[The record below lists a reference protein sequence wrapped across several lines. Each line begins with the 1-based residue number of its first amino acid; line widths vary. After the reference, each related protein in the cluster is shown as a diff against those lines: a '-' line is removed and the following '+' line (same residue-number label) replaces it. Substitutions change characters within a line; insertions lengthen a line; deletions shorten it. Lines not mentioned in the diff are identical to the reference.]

1 MLNTVNNTSK
11 HDHDFGQGHKRPGE
25 MRTIIVA
32 IVTAGAMC
40 VEIIAGLVFGS
51 MALLADGLHMGS
63 HAVALGIA
71 VFAYVYARRHAYDA
85 RFNFGTG
92 KVNALG
98 GFTGAVLLAI
108 FAVAMAWESAHRLFV
123 PVTIAFNQAILVAIA
138 GLLVNGI
145 SMKIL
150 AHTTNN
156 DMHASVRHGHD
167 HHHADHHHSHHHDHN
182 LRSAYLHVFADALT
196 SLFAIA
202 ALLSGKYFGWLWLD
216 PFMGIVGA
224 VMVAIWSKG
233 LLQDSANVLLDMR
246 VSEAIQ
252 SSVREHLEGDQKTK
266 VTDLHIWSIGPN
278 LYAAAIAL
286 TTSTPPDGKD
296 YCKLIPKDL
305 GIVHTTIEV
314 QSNMA
319 PHIHA
324 K

>member
-1 MLNTVNNTSK
+1 MLNAVNDSGE
-11 HDHDFGQGHKRPGE
+11 HAHDFDQGHKRPGE
-25 MRTIIVA
+25 MRTIVVA
-32 IVTAGAMC
+32 IVTAIAMC
-40 VEIIAGLVFGS
+40 VEIVAGIVFGS

-71 VFAYVYARRHAYDA
+71 VFAYIYARRHAYDA

-98 GFTGAVLLAI
+98 GFTGAVLLAL
-108 FAVAMAWESAHRLFV
+108 FAVVMAWESTHRLFAPV
-123 PVTIAFNQAILVAIA
+123 PIAFNQAILVAIA

-150 AHTTNN
+150 AHANHS
-156 DMHASVRHGHD
+156 HAHHGHD
-167 HHHADHHHSHHHDHN
+167 HHHADHHHHHHHDDHN

-196 SLFAIA
+196 SVFAIV
-202 ALLSGKYFGWLWLD
+202 ALLAGKYFGWLWLD

-224 VMVAIWSKG
+224 IMVAIWSKG
-233 LLQDSANVLLDMR
+233 LLRDTARVLLDMR

-252 SSVREHLEGDQKTK
+252 TSVREHLEHDQKTK

-278 LYAAAIAL
+278 LHAAAITL
-286 TTSTPPDGKD
+286 TTSMPPDEKD
-296 YCKLIPKDL
+296 YHELLPKDL
-305 GIVHTTIEV
+305 GIVHATIEV
-314 QSNMA
+314 QSYTT
-319 PHIHA
+319 PHLHA